1 MKIKYKPAEELVILE
16 MVEYSLLKIAETGA
30 LIQNTGH
37 AIILN
42 WADGIVFHHSP
53 LPFNTKELL
62 KERKEGRI
70 YWASVIYAP
79 MPEYKEKLSVG
90 PVDIPV
96 VETPNPLLKTAAS
109 WIRER
114 MKKTSSS

>member
-16 MVEYSLLKIAETGA
+16 MVEYSLQKIAETGA
-30 LIQNTGH
+30 LIQNSGH

-53 LPFNTKELL
+53 LPFNSKELL
-62 KERKEGRI
+62 KERKDGRI

-79 MPEYKEKLSVG
+79 MPEYREKLSVG
-90 PVDIPV
+90 PRDIPV
-96 VETPNPLLKTAAS
+96 VETPNPLLKTVAS
-109 WIRER
+109 WI
-114 MKKTSSS
+114 KKHMEKANS